1 MKNFG
6 MDLKRALDAN
16 GRLPSELA
24 KAAGVTGNA
33 VARWLKCIPFQRVKN
48 PLANPSSCEGFFCL
62 LPSGYRRVHAVLL
75 EIQTT
80 GTPNEA
86 APAAPC
92 PGLFPSCTGSKPTS
106 RGRVGRPS
114 LAIRPCTVSCSFAWS
129 YTAFTYDKWW
139 GTKVESRV
147 PPQRSHF
154 PPLRINKSAF
164 ILVHSSLFQY
174 ACISS
179 VVKLSLSLMCSPK
192 KKRATRLKGDAGV

>member
-1 MKNFG
+1 MALTKGRWTMKNFG
-6 MDLKRALDAN
+6 TALKRALDAN

-33 VARWLKCIPFQRVKN
+33 AVRWLKSIPFQSIKK
-48 PLANPSSCEGFFCL
+48 PLANSASCEWIFCL

-114 LAIRPCTVSCSFAWS
+114 LAIRPCG
-129 YTAFTYDKWW
+129 AFLVCASSPVDRT
-139 GTKVESRV
+139 SNR
-147 PPQRSHF
+147 H
-154 PPLRINKSAF
+154 KSD
-164 ILVHSSLFQY
+164 
-174 ACISS
+174 
-179 VVKLSLSLMCSPK
+179 SP
-192 KKRATRLKGDAGV
+192 RT